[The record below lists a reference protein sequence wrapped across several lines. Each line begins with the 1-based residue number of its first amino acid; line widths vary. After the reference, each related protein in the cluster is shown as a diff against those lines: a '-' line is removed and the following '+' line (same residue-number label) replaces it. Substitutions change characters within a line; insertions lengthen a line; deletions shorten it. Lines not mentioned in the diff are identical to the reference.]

1 MTPPKRT
8 NRDAFMA
15 SMAPATLTCGAING
29 RSHSVG
35 ARYRLSAILVQV
47 YPPQEGPP
55 QRRHVILQDATGVTG
70 ITVWD
75 KDVARLSTGQLGC
88 SVHFAN
94 VSVAVFKG
102 NASLVTTKMTT
113 FELDC
118 TNNNATNTWWN
129 LVLQQPI
136 IPIENCSKVA
146 DSQFVSFEGILG
158 LITNEEKTAPTGE
171 LRILTTC
178 YFATPTGKFAVKG
191 WSLLPDTM
199 TCLNSLADKSV
210 RVRRCRV
217 TSYCNV
223 KLGEFIDGPIGTCV
237 ERAEN
242 AALEEFWAA
251 EEES

>member
-1 MTPPKRT
+1 M
-8 NRDAFMA
+8 
-15 SMAPATLTCGAING
+15 
-29 RSHSVG
+29 
-35 ARYRLSAILVQV
+35 

-55 QRRHVILQDATGVTG
+55 QRRQVILQDATGVSG

-75 KDVARLSTGQLGC
+75 KDVARLSTEQLGC
-88 SVHFAN
+88 TVHFAN

-102 NASLVTTKMTT
+102 KTSLVTSKMTT

-118 TNNNATNTWWN
+118 VKDNATNTWWKQ
-129 LVLQQPI
+129 VLIQPI

-171 LRILTTC
+171 LRMLTTC
-178 YFATPTGKFAVKG
+178 YFTTPTGKFAVKG

-217 TSYCNV
+217 TSYWNI
-223 KLGEFIDGPIGTCV
+223 KLGEFIDGPIGTRV
-237 ERAEN
+237 EKAEN
-242 AALEEFWAA
+242 LALEAFWAA
-251 EEES
+251 EES

>member
-1 MTPPKRT
+1 M
-8 NRDAFMA
+8 
-15 SMAPATLTCGAING
+15 
-29 RSHSVG
+29 
-35 ARYRLSAILVQV
+35 
-47 YPPQEGPP
+47 
-55 QRRHVILQDATGVTG
+55 TG

-88 SVHFAN
+88 SVHLAN

-118 TNNNATNTWWN
+118 INNNATNTWWN

-146 DSQFVSFEGILG
+146 DSQFMSFEGILG

-191 WSLLPDTM
+191 WSLLSDTM